1 MAARAERSAA
11 SSELCLRTRASEL
24 LVARHYAARAAA
36 AFGLNSEDRE
46 DFVHAV
52 NEAVTNAIRHGEPDG
67 QGRILVSVRVE
78 GARLAF
84 SVRDSGRFAM
94 PAQVAQAGLEGG
106 RGFAL
111 MGRLVDD
118 VRLQI
123 DSRGTT
129 VTLTKERA

>member
-1 MAARAERSAA
+1 MAAQAERSVV
-11 SSELCLRTRASEL
+11 SSELCLRVRASEL
-24 LVARHYAARAAA
+24 LVARHYASRAAT
-36 AFGLNSEDRE
+36 AFGLNSEDSE
-46 DFVHAV
+46 DFVCAV
-52 NEAVTNAIRHGEPDG
+52 NEAVTNAIRHGAPDG
-67 QGRILVSVRVE
+67 QGRILVSVRVD

-84 SVRDSGRFAM
+84 SVRDYGCFAM
-94 PAQVAQAGLEGG
+94 PAQVAQAGLESG

-118 VRLQI
+118 VHLQI

>member
-1 MAARAERSAA
+1 MAAQAERSAA
-11 SSELCLRTRASEL
+11 SSELRLRAHASEL

-36 AFGLNSEDRE
+36 AFGLGSEDSE
-46 DFVHAV
+46 DFVYAV
-52 NEAVTNAIRHGEPDG
+52 NEAVTNAIRHGAPDG
-67 QGRILVSVRVE
+67 QGRILVSMRADR
-78 GARLAF
+78 ARLVF
-84 SVRDSGRFAM
+84 SVRDYGRFAM
-94 PAQVAQAGLEGG
+94 PAQVARAELEGG